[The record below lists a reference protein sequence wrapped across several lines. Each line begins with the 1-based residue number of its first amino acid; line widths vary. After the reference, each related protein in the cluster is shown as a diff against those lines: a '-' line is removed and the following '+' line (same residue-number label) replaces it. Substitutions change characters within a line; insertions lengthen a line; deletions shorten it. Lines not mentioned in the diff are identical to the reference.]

1 MIPPVVASERG
12 GAQTAGVA
20 TRRRGCRT
28 MTWYRGGERNGLE
41 RPAGAGESPLREAK
55 AGLVVS

>member
-20 TRRRGCRT
+20 RHQRGCRT
-28 MTWYRGGERNGLE
+28 ATLHSYRERKCLE
-41 RPAGAGESPLREAK
+41 NHIIDGDNPVREASGGI
-55 AGLVVS
+55 AES